1 MTVITDSAAKTAD
14 ADTPVGITVGIKGVM
29 KDVLFKT
36 RHICRLS
43 LLKAICLGFPFFA
56 AAIALDSAAESIRE
70 DGLPSGLVG
79 KTRLKSTQI
88 TRLFSDVIDRGEVQD
103 GRGISAE
110 THWFA
115 DGTFVSRWWT
125 EANDASTEGW
135 VKHEVTGRWLTER
148 DLRCVTFGSETQ
160 PDWSCA
166 EVWLLADGRVLSL
179 NPDGSAHGLHRL
191 SPLK

>member
-1 MTVITDSAAKTAD
+1 MPPRAGVETGFMRIT
-14 ADTPVGITVGIKGVM
+14 M
-29 KDVLFKT
+29 
-36 RHICRLS
+36 RLS
-43 LLKAICLGFPFFA
+43 LVLCCA
-56 AAIALDSAAESIRE
+56 ATVLSAHAQQTRQNETGAVYE
-70 DGLPSGLVG
+70 GQ
-79 KTRLKSTQI
+79 TRLATDQI
-88 TRLFSDVIDRGEVQD
+88 TEMFSNVIDRGEVQD

-125 EANDASTEGW
+125 EVHDASTEGA
-135 VKHEVTGRWLTER
+135 VEHEVTGRWRTER

-160 PDWSCA
+160 SDWSCA

-179 NPDGSAHGLHRL
+179 NPDGSLHGLHRL

>member
-56 AAIALDSAAESIRE
+56 MAIALDSAAESIRE
-70 DGLPSGLVG
+70 DGLTSGLVG
-79 KTRLKSTQI
+79 KTRLTSTQI

-103 GRGISAE
+103 RRGISAE
-110 THWFA
+110 TLWYA
-115 DGTFVSRWWT
+115 NGTFVSQWWK
-125 EANDASTEGW
+125 EASHEGS
-135 VKHEVTGRWLTER
+135 VKQEVTGRWRAER
-148 DLRCVTFGSETQ
+148 DLRCVAFGSGARI
-160 PDWSCA
+160 DWSCA
-166 EVWLLADGRVLSL
+166 EVWLLDDGRVLSL
-179 NPDGSAHGLHRL
+179 NPDGSTHGLHRL
-191 SPLK
+191 STLKR